1 MSKQAC
7 AEFFA
12 KVNTDTALQQDFL
25 KAIEG
30 KEDESMLMDA
40 ARSMVEVGTKYGYD
54 FTNEE
59 VAQTYKEIK
68 EKSAMEGEGGEL
80 EEEAL
85 EMVAGGGMNWKPIEF
100 EPHESN
106 PMIENPRIGNPRIID
121 PRSPVP
127 NANQTRAT
135 NRTNDPWLK
144 NRSAEY

>member
-1 MSKQAC
+1 MTKQAC

-12 KVNTDTALQQDFL
+12 KINNDAALQQDFL

-68 EKSAMEGEGGEL
+68 EKAAMEGEGGEL

-85 EMVAGGGMNWKPIEF
+85 EMVAGGGGEGFTDFN
-100 EPHESN
+100 N
-106 PMIENPRIGNPRIID
+106 QENNNFQVRELY
-121 PRSPVP
+121 
-127 NANQTRAT
+127 TKEKET
-135 NRTNDPWLK
+135 F
-144 NRSAEY
+144 